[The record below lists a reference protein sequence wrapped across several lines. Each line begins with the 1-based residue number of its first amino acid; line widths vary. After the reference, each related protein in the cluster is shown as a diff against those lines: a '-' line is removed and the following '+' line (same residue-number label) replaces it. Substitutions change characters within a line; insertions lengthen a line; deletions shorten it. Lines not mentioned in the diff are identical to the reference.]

1 VTMSAYSHSKD
12 PTNDYL
18 LITAKTGWDALRL
31 CTSISESDFLK
42 KLET

>member
-1 VTMSAYSHSKD
+1 MSAYSHSKD

-31 CTSISESDFLK
+31 CDSMSEQAFLN
-42 KLET
+42 KLQQ